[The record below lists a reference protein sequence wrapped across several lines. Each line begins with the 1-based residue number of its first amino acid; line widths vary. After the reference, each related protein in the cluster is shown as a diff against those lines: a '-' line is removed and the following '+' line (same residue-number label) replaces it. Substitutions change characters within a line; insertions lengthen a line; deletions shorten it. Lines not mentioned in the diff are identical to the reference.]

1 MNKRKFVDHDDDDE
15 NLTLNRGRVNFNSSS
30 LKHCRSIQST
40 SYEFNSKR
48 EVSRKWSYSSRDFS
62 GFEGVENALKHRYLY
77 HNISPKI
84 LSWDHRRTVI
94 CKELEQYNASILC
107 FQEVDRFND
116 LQVILHQDG
125 YEGVLK
131 ARTGDACDGCAIFWR
146 KERFVLLH
154 EEHIDFRGYDLRDN
168 VAQFCVLKTADGCR
182 RLLVGNIHVLYN
194 PKRGDIKLGQV
205 RLYLEKAYKLSQQW
219 GEIPVVLSGDWNS
232 YPQSAVYQYISSGKL
247 EILQHD
253 RRNISGQI
261 NSPRCFKTFH
271 SFSKESYG
279 QMPLVHEWN
288 DEELKLATGSGA
300 VTSLQHNLKLH
311 SAYVGVQ
318 GNTLTRDDIGEP
330 LGTTCHS
337 MCMGTVDYIW
347 HSGGLVPFRVLETF
361 PKNVL
366 GKMGGILSE
375 KWGSDHLAVV
385 CDFAFVDDGSEE

>member
-62 GFEGVENALKHRYLY
+62 GFEERFVIVSYNILGVENALKHRYLY

-168 VAQFCVLKTADGCR
+168 VAQFCVLK
-182 RLLVGNIHVLYN
+182 
-194 PKRGDIKLGQV
+194 
-205 RLYLEKAYKLSQQW
+205 
-219 GEIPVVLSGDWNS
+219 VVAS
-232 YPQSAVYQYISSGKL
+232 
-247 EILQHD
+247 
-253 RRNISGQI
+253 
-261 NSPRCFKTFH
+261 
-271 SFSKESYG
+271 
-279 QMPLVHEWN
+279 
-288 DEELKLATGSGA
+288 
-300 VTSLQHNLKLH
+300 TSLPVDHCKL
-311 SAYVGVQ
+311 
-318 GNTLTRDDIGEP
+318 
-330 LGTTCHS
+330 
-337 MCMGTVDYIW
+337 MK
-347 HSGGLVPFRVLETF
+347 ET
-361 PKNVL
+361 PAALNSL
-366 GKMGGILSE
+366 CRIYHTYAHMRLQM
-375 KWGSDHLAVV
+375 D
-385 CDFAFVDDGSEE
+385 VDDC